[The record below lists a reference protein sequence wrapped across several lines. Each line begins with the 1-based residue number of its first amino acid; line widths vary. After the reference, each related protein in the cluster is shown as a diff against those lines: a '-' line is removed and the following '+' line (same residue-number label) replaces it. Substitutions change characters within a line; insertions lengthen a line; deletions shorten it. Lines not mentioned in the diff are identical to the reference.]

1 MSRISMHRDHF
12 PSEMKMVVADR
23 IWCNG
28 LGAQGDEVHVVDEV
42 ARIENIRREKGK
54 TSSRKSTSDSTSD
67 RRKKLAVFSGTS
79 Q

>member
-12 PSEMKMVVADR
+12 PSEIKMVVADR

-42 ARIENIRREKGK
+42 ARIQNIREKGR
-54 TSSRKSTSDSTSD
+54 TSSRKLTSD
-67 RRKKLAVFSGTS
+67 RRKKLTVFSGTS
-79 Q
+79 H

>member
-42 ARIENIRREKGK
+42 ARIQNIREKGR
-54 TSSRKSTSDSTSD
+54 TSSRKLTSD
-67 RRKKLAVFSGTS
+67 RRKKLTVFSGTS
-79 Q
+79 H

>member
-12 PSEMKMVVADR
+12 PSEMKIVVADR

-42 ARIENIRREKGK
+42 ARIQNIREKGR
-54 TSSRKSTSDSTSD
+54 TSSRKLTSD
-67 RRKKLAVFSGTS
+67 RRKKLTVFSGTS
-79 Q
+79 H

>member
-12 PSEMKMVVADR
+12 PSEIKMVVADR

-42 ARIENIRREKGK
+42 ARIQNIREKGR
-54 TSSRKSTSDSTSD
+54 TSSRKLTSD
-67 RRKKLAVFSGTS
+67 RRNKLTVFSGTS
-79 Q
+79 H

>member
-42 ARIENIRREKGK
+42 ARIENIRREKGR
-54 TSSRKSTSDSTSD
+54 TSSRKLTSD
-67 RRKKLAVFSGTS
+67 RRKKLTVFSGTS
-79 Q
+79 H

>member
-12 PSEMKMVVADR
+12 PSEMKIVVADR

-42 ARIENIRREKGK
+42 ARIQNIREKGR
-54 TSSRKSTSDSTSD
+54 TSSRKLTSD
-67 RRKKLAVFSGTS
+67 RRNKLTVFSGTS
-79 Q
+79 H

>member
-12 PSEMKMVVADR
+12 PSEIKMVVADR

-42 ARIENIRREKGK
+42 VARIENIKREKGR
-54 TSSRKSTSDSTSD
+54 TSWRKLTSD
-67 RRKKLAVFSGTS
+67 RRNKLTVFSGTS
-79 Q
+79 H